1 MSATYPAGS
10 TAEDYQR
17 LADLGRALRPLIAP
31 IDRLTWRAAAF
42 RTEHELAREL
52 LDPAVL
58 VRAAGGLPLLWL
70 NVTYPVGTL
79 PAGLLDAV
87 IGEFDLRALGE
98 FTEP

>member
-17 LADLGRALRPLIAP
+17 LADLGRALRP
-31 IDRLTWRAAAF
+31 
-42 RTEHELAREL
+42 L